1 MDGVVLKHGL
11 AVAAV
16 AKVGHRQKKKA
27 RIIRVMHIVAGKA
40 KAFGNRRVLDRMRE
54 LCLVVA
60 AEAEISA
67 CREQKF
73 SRLCLIFVRL
83 GMAGH
88 AAAGLDYRMEGLA
101 LKFGFVADG
110 AVRELFGICTEGEEN
125 GYRYANT

>member
-1 MDGVVLKHGL
+1 MVLKHGL

-16 AKVGHRQKKKA
+16 AEIGHRQKKKA
-27 RIIRVMHIVAGKA
+27 RVIRVMHIVAGKA
-40 KAFGNRRVLDRMRE
+40 TAFGNRGVLDRMRE
-54 LCLVVA
+54 LFLVVT
-60 AEAEISA
+60 AEAEISPGSKK
-67 CREQKF
+67 EF

-110 AVRELFGICTEGEEN
+110 AVRELFGISTEGEKEN
-125 GYRYANT
+125 EYRHANT